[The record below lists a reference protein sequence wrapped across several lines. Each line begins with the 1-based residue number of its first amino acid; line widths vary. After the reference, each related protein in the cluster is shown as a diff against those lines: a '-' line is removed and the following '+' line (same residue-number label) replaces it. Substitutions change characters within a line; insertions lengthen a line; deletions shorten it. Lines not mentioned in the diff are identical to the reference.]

1 MIGKLSAI
9 RYCVT
14 FSAPGKN
21 RIVILH
27 EADFWI
33 RKMVLK
39 ELPATTLPVNGEKS
53 SKFVITPGL
62 IARSLWR
69 MRFINWPVVIKGRSV
84 GDFFSQLYK
93 QYLLASL
100 DQIGAKVVLTFID
113 NSGLF
118 QTLSRLDKKRVY
130 FAIQNGTRTLACV
143 RDYLPK
149 PPHPYA
155 HISMTN
161 LFCFGDRDVQLYRKH
176 CHTIDSCIPVGSL
189 VGGYYKSVIS
199 TGKKE
204 RKYDLCYVSQWHCHF
219 YEEIV
224 GDDYSAIMSRRVGA
238 AISGLNSLLS
248 LLLTDTDLTMLIC
261 PRNDDDDAE
270 REFYK
275 SLFGERAIIF
285 KSDRNDFSTY
295 RAAEQCEL
303 TVALNSTILSEIF
316 ACGQKVLWCNVPN
329 DEHYRMPEAGIS
341 YFDGA
346 DYHVFKERVITLLET
361 PQAEYECM
369 TSEQARYINNYDPV
383 NPPHEIIRAAI
394 GNALSNS

>member
-1 MIGKLSAI
+1 MIGKLTAI
-9 RYCVT
+9 RSYVT
-14 FSAPGKN
+14 FSGPEKN

-33 RKMVLK
+33 RKLVLK

-62 IARSLWR
+62 MARTLWR
-69 MRFINWPVVIKGRSV
+69 MRFINWSVVIKGRSV
-84 GDFFSQLYK
+84 GDLFSQLYK
-93 QYLLASL
+93 QYLLACI

-118 QTLSRLDKKRVY
+118 QTLSRLDKTRVY

-149 PPHPYA
+149 SPHPYA

-161 LFCFGDRDVQLYRKH
+161 FFCFGDRDVQLYRKH
-176 CHTIDSCIPVGSL
+176 GHTIDSCIPVGSL
-189 VGGYYKSVIS
+189 IGGYYKSVIS

-204 RKYDLCYVSQWHCHF
+204 RKYDLCYVSQWHGHF
-219 YEEIV
+219 YKEIV
-224 GDDYSAIMSRRVGA
+224 GEDYSAIMSRRVGA
-238 AISGLNSLLS
+238 AISGLNRLLS
-248 LLLTDTDLTMLIC
+248 RLLAETDLTMLIC
-261 PRNDDDDAE
+261 PRNDDDAE
-270 REFYK
+270 REFYR
-275 SLFGERAIIF
+275 SLFGERVTIF

-303 TVALNSTILSEIF
+303 TVALNSTTLCEVF
-316 ACGQKVLWCNVPN
+316 AWRQKVLWCNVTN

-341 YFDGA
+341 YFDGD
-346 DYHVFKERVITLLET
+346 DYQALKNRVITLLET
-361 PQAEYECM
+361 PKADYQRM
-369 TSEQARYINNYDPV
+369 ITEQSRFINNYDSV
-383 NPPHEIIRAAI
+383 NPPHEIIRTAI